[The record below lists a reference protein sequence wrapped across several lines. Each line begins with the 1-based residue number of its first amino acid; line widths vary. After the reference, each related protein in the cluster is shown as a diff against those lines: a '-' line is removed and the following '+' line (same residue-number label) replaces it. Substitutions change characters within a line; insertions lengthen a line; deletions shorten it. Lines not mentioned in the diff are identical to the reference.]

1 MCQFKCKID
10 LFISILSVKGLFC
23 LLLICFNTSLSAQE
37 KDSIVLASTPS
48 DSVSILK
55 DSIDLTG
62 MASDSISL
70 VSDSIPTDPRSNPNV
85 KYSKDGIEAQIDYSA
100 RDSIVYDLNNKKIYL
115 YGDAKVNYTTLSMEA
130 SYIIFDMENSEVY
143 AEYTLDS
150 LNKKQGVPNFKDKS
164 QEFDAEKM
172 RFNFKSGKGV
182 IYDVTSK
189 YNDLYI
195 LGAKAKF
202 VTGSKTDSLVTDDHV
217 FSSDALFTTCN
228 HPEPH
233 YGIRSKKQK
242 VIPNKLVVVGP
253 SNLEIMGVPTPLWL
267 PFGFFPISDKRR
279 AGLIFPRDYEY
290 SPVWGFG
297 LQGIGYYTPLGDKMD
312 LTVTGDLYF
321 KGTYGIHVTSNYKS
335 IYKHNGSIG
344 LHWSDR
350 IVETRGVNSST
361 QSFSVR
367 WSHTQDRRAHPTRSF
382 TASVNLQTNN
392 YQSLNQND
400 ANSVLQNSLSSNVSY
415 RKTFPDK
422 PFSLSASA
430 NHSQNTSTSAV
441 KIVLPTVDFTT
452 ETLLPFKRKDRIG
465 KERWYEKISTRYKA
479 QFKNQISA
487 TDSTIF
493 TTEALK
499 DAQFGL
505 SQSASANTSLK
516 LLKFLSVN
524 PNVSYDEVWYMKSL
538 EKTFV
543 ENIVIDTTITFSSDS
558 TATNII
564 TEVVSVGDIVD
575 LSNFGFQRFGDFSA
589 GFSVNTQIFGT
600 HLSNEGWLRGLRHVM
615 KPSLSFN
622 YRPKNDLVARE
633 QVKTL
638 TYTDIDGEEVS
649 TSYSIFE
656 DGIFGQPNERGTQA
670 NICYELYNIF
680 EGKYFTKKDSTEHKF
695 KIFDNVNF
703 GGRYNMAADSL
714 QFSAISMNATT
725 RLFKGISTLNISASW
740 DPYALDEDGTR
751 IDKFQFDQTG
761 DILRFQGGTA
771 RLSTTLS
778 AKQIKDFINRD
789 KKNITDS
796 REDEPPRNIGAYGS
810 LGDLLSGFNLSHQ
823 YVLRWEVNNE
833 TDTIIVSSHTVNIRG
848 SMQLTDQWN
857 VRVGNI
863 GYDFKNSS
871 LTYPDLTFSRKL
883 HCWEMGLSWQAQ
895 RGTYSFYLRVNPS
908 STLNFIKVPWEKRNV
923 DGFINF

>member
-1 MCQFKCKID
+1 MCQLKSKID
-10 LFISILSVKGLFC
+10 LFTSILSAKGLFC
-23 LLLICFNTSLSAQE
+23 LLLLCLNTSIFAQE
-37 KDSIVLASTPS
+37 KDSIDFTRARQ
-48 DSVSILK
+48 
-55 DSIDLTG
+55 
-62 MASDSISL
+62 DSISL
-70 VSDSIPTDPRSNPNV
+70 VNDSIPLDPRNNANV

-115 YGDAKVNYTTLSMEA
+115 YGDAKVNYTFLSMEA
-130 SYIIFDMENSEVY
+130 SHIVFDMENSEVY

-150 LNKKQGVPNFKDKS
+150 LNQKQGIPHFKDES
-164 QEFDAEKM
+164 QEFDAERM
-172 RFNFKSGKGV
+172 RYNFKTGKGV

-202 VTGSKTDSLVTDDHV
+202 VTGSQTDSLITEDHV

-279 AGLIFPRDYEY
+279 AGLIFPRDYEF

-297 LQGIGYYTPLGDKMD
+297 LQGIGYYTPLGDKLD
-312 LTVTGDLYF
+312 LTVTGDIYF
-321 KGTYGIHVTSNYKS
+321 KGTYGLHVTSNYKS

-350 IVETRGVNSST
+350 IVETRGVNNST

-400 ANSVLQNSLSSNVSY
+400 ANSVLQNSLSSNVSF

-430 NHSQNTSTSAV
+430 NHSQNTSTNAV
-441 KIVLPTVDFTT
+441 KVVLPTVDFTT
-452 ETLLPFKRKDRIG
+452 ETLLPFKRKERIG

-493 TTEALK
+493 SSEALE
-499 DAQFGL
+499 DAEFGL
-505 SQSASANTSLK
+505 SQTASANTSLK
-516 LLKFLSVN
+516 LLKYLSVN
-524 PNVSYDEVWYMKSL
+524 PNVNYKEVWYLKSL
-538 EKTFV
+538 EKQFE
-543 ENIVIDTTITFSSDS
+543 ENIIIDSSYTYQSDGSDS
-558 TATNII
+558 TLVEEII
-564 TEVVSVGDIVD
+564 SVGDVLDIN
-575 LSNFGFQRFGDFSA
+575 NFGFQRFGDFSA

-600 HLSNEGWLRGLRHVM
+600 MESKNGWLRGLRHVM

-622 YRPKNDLVARE
+622 YRPKNDLVEKE

-638 TYTDIDGEEVS
+638 TYTDIDGEEV
-649 TSYSIFE
+649 TTTYSIFE
-656 DGIFGQPNERGTQA
+656 DAIFGSPTDQGTQA
-670 NICYELYNIF
+670 NIGYGLNNIF
-680 EGKYFTKKDSTEHKF
+680 EGKYFSKKDSSDHKF

-703 GGRYNMAADSL
+703 SGNYNMAADSL
-714 QFSAISMNATT
+714 NFSAVSMNATT
-725 RLFKGISTLNISASW
+725 RLFKDISTLIISGSW
-740 DPYALDEDGTR
+740 DPYALDETGIR
-751 IDKFQFDQTG
+751 IDKFHFDQTG
-761 DILRFQGGTA
+761 KLLRFQGGTA

-778 AKQIKDFINRD
+778 AKQIKGFINRD
-789 KKNITDS
+789 DNNRADLA
-796 REDEPPRNIGAYGS
+796 EDDAPRNIGEYGS
-810 LGDLLSGFNLSHQ
+810 IGELLSGFTLSHQ
-823 YVLRWEVNNE
+823 YVLRWEVDNA
-833 TDTIIVSSHTVNIRG
+833 TDTVVVSSHTVNIRG
-848 SMQLTDQWN
+848 SMQLTDQWQI
-857 VRVGNI
+857 RVGNI
-863 GYDFKNSS
+863 GYDFKNAR

-883 HCWEMGLSWQAQ
+883 HCWEMGMSWQAQ

-908 STLNFIKVPWEKRNV
+908 STLNFIKIPWEKRNV
-923 DGFINF
+923 DGFNNF